1 MALLITNRELL
12 RNYRS
17 LKERLLTGE
26 LDKIVVEQE
35 GGRDLSIQL
44 EQSVKTGFEWMLA
57 ELEEGGPLSF
67 LKRPKGDLFDPI

>member
-26 LDKIVVEQE
+26 LDKIVIEQE

-44 EQSVKTGFEWMLA
+44 EQNVKTGFEWMLA
-57 ELEEGGPLSF
+57 ELEENGPLSF
-67 LKRPKGDLFDPI
+67 LKRPKGDLFDPV